1 MGKYASWS
9 ELEKQVPTA
18 YEEGATGEA
27 FTKGMNGIAPS
38 GMKVK
43 AGRVAHYETGVDGKG
58 DKVVSGFKRAMFE

>member
-9 ELEKQVPTA
+9 DYEKNVPTA

-27 FTKGMNGIAPS
+27 FKKGMDGIAPP

-43 AGRVAHYETGVDGKG
+43 SGRVDHYESGVDGKG
-58 DKVVSGFKRAMFE
+58 DKVVSGFKRAMFD